1 MKNQTQQ
8 KNVRGFSLAEVLVS
22 TAIFVVVGLAI
33 ANFGQ
38 NIFSLNTS
46 LQNNLSA
53 QLDGRLVLKK
63 IIAELRSASPSNLGG
78 YPIESAGTS
87 SLVFY
92 SNVDSDS
99 YKERIR
105 YYLVGTVLYRGQIK
119 PSGSPLTYPSG
130 SEKISTVVRDVR
142 NTTSTPIFDYFNGN
156 YAGTTSP
163 LSMPVTPSDV
173 RLIKVTVTID
183 ADPNRSPNPIIISS
197 QGMLRNLK
205 DNF

>member
-1 MKNQTQQ
+1 MD
-8 KNVRGFSLAEVLVS
+8 RGFTLAEILVAV
-22 TAIFVVVGLAI
+22 AIFVVVGLAI

-38 NIFSLNTS
+38 NIFSINTS

-63 IIAELRSASPSNLGG
+63 LIAELRSSSPSNLGA

-105 YYLVGTVLYRGQIK
+105 YYVSGNFLMRGVIK
-119 PSGSPLTYPSG
+119 PTGSPLTYSTVN
-130 SEKISTVVRDVR
+130 EKISTVVRDLK
-142 NTTSTPIFDYFNGN
+142 NGTSTPVFDYFNGN
-156 YAGTTSP
+156 YAGTSSP
-163 LSMPVTPSDV
+163 LSIPVTPSVIRLV
-173 RLIKVTVTID
+173 RVTVIID
-183 ADPNRSPNPIIISS
+183 ADPNKSPRPIIITS